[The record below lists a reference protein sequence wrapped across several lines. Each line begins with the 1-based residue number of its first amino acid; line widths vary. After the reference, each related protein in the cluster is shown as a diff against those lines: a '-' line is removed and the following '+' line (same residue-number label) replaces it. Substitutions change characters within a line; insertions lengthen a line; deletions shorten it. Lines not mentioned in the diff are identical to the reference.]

1 MPNQNKLSMILGQLS
16 CWLGFHKFRV
26 IDVSISFGASGN
38 VEKIQCQRC
47 GRVNIRS
54 MRD

>member
-1 MPNQNKLSMILGQLS
+1 MPGQYKLLNIIGKFS

-26 IDVSISFGASGN
+26 IDVSYGFGETGK

-47 GRVNIRS
+47 GRVTIRS